1 MENGQQS
8 ECDGGATMPT
18 TLPSPVDLG
27 GFVFLAVDGAGR
39 TWRWAN
45 DELVW
50 VLVEARGKDG
60 SDGEDGAVH

>member
-1 MENGQQS
+1 
-8 ECDGGATMPT
+8 MPT
-18 TLPSPVDLG
+18 TLPSPVDFE

-50 VLVEARGKDG
+50 VPVEPNGLDRSGPRGLV
-60 SDGEDGAVH
+60 H